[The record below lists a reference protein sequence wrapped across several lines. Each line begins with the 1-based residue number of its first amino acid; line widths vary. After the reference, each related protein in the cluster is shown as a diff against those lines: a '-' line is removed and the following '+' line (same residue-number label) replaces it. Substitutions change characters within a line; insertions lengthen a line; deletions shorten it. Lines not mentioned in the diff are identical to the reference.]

1 MLRLLLWLLIAGVLC
16 GGLAAQVPTS
26 EDLRESPAA
35 QAVPVDGATAATGG
49 AVTAF
54 GGPVPAELYDLL
66 DGAACAS
73 PGSGGALGV
82 LFAAYVD
89 NFSEARARLAGRGGE
104 PDPVALAN
112 ETFGGMFGQ
121 TAWTAG
127 RCKRAVLETLNWLD
141 ARRRAG
147 GAGAADY
154 ERLER
159 QLLTDFASGAGE
171 HGAGLAA
178 AAGKTDWWPAGGW
191 TDAVLARLGAQ
202 VWDYSVPA
210 ARILEWIAA
219 RDSILA
225 PATLGPLLEQCP
237 DPASKDGLPELEA
250 QLARVRGESFG
261 SDVRAEASSRAV
273 AEMEPLLSA
282 VRGAAEERRK
292 AQSELASALGVK
304 SLNSR
309 GDLQRLVRR
318 RLREWRSDQGR
329 IAGLEVLLRRW
340 SEAEQRRLEAME
352 AYREALFRHEK
363 TLQAAQ
369 PAGPATTGSSAAG
382 TLATGGGDLFDPI
395 APGSIGARIRREL
408 YKSDLSASL
417 KLLDL
422 QVMEGVGLSA
432 RYKWQVDGNLEDKY
446 VSRVDTWELKADV
459 AIGDLLRD
467 LVDLPFGVNIS
478 AGEKLITVRQF
489 QSYGAA
495 AKALP
500 KTPLGIPLTA
510 KRARKMAVGDFWSIP
525 AELTFATGVGA
536 NYSAGVFSAGASGNY
551 VVSGRFRVQVFKTDS
566 AHVRVRLVGT
576 RTHGPGVSGQ
586 ARFGIE
592 VFGIR
597 VLDRALER
605 LVGVNLVNSGKSW
618 SSGTNFSADYVFD
631 LSNEEAAAAYDKVL
645 NASLKTGPLLAA
657 NSLIKS
663 ARLDRAMLQDLRSAE
678 ELFHRDQALEP
689 SRRRVNRM
697 FKGLNEF
704 SSTSRN
710 LEVGIKLLR
719 FDTGSSW
726 VDNHLKVYN
735 PDESTS
741 DYSFPVF
748 SSHDRWSAL
757 FGKFREDRDH
767 SLYAVMPADASGKAL
782 SLTDLVLTETIQDKS
797 ATRGEMGDYRKR
809 LQRALGPSLADR
821 LDLDQFLLG
830 AADRFGLQFTL
841 AVHGDTFARL
851 IDPARTPEQLVW
863 ETASR
868 LVTEFDLFWPD
879 PAEASQGSDI
889 PWGSHKWSGAKRS
902 AYNTCKREWGASRWD
917 SLDELVSGLLAVQQM
932 PASTPISERVERFL
946 ALGKASLFFE
956 LMPRLLVELATGD
969 DAEDSFF
976 VAVGAQAKDRQPF
989 GATLG
994 EDRFR
999 ELYGAINEAL
1009 YNMADRDR

>member
-1 MLRLLLWLLIAGVLC
+1 MFRLLFWTLILLGCTGSLR
-16 GGLAAQVPTS
+16 AQLPTS
-26 EDLRESPAA
+26 DDLREAVAPAA
-35 QAVPVDGATAATGG
+35 GPAGESAAAGGTASS
-49 AVTAF
+49 AF
-54 GGPVPAELYDLL
+54 GGPAPAELYDFL
-66 DGAACAS
+66 DGAASA
-73 PGSGGALGV
+73 PNGGGAVGT
-82 LFAAYVD
+82 LFSSYVD
-89 NFSEARARLAGRGGE
+89 DFSEAQARLAGRGGE
-104 PDPVALAN
+104 QDRSALAN

-127 RCKRAVLETLNWLD
+127 RCRRAVLEMLNWLD

-147 GAGAADY
+147 GAAATDC

-159 QLLTDFASGAGE
+159 QLLEDFAKGAGE

-178 AAGKTDWWPAGGW
+178 AAKQPDWWPAGGW
-191 TDAVLARLGAQ
+191 TEAALTRLGAQ

-210 ARILEWIAA
+210 ARILEWVAA

-225 PATLGPLLEQCP
+225 PATMGPLLEQCP

-261 SDVRAEASSRAV
+261 SDVRAQASSRAV
-273 AEMEPLLSA
+273 AEMEPLLGEVRSA
-282 VRGAAEERRK
+282 SEERRK
-292 AQSELASALGVK
+292 AQAELASALGVK

-309 GDLQRLVRR
+309 ADLQRLVRR
-318 RLREWRSDQGR
+318 RLRDWRGDQGR
-329 IAGLEVLLRRW
+329 VAGLEVLLRRFGE
-340 SEAEQRRLEAME
+340 SEHRRQKALE
-352 AYREALFRHEK
+352 AYRDALFRHEK
-363 TLQAAQ
+363 ALLAAR

-382 TLATGGGDLFDPI
+382 TFSTGGGDLFDPI
-395 APGSIGARIRREL
+395 APGSIGARIRREI
-408 YKSDLSASL
+408 YKSDLSARL

-446 VSRVDTWELKADV
+446 VSRVDTWELESNV
-459 AIGDLLRD
+459 AIGDLIRG
-467 LVDLPFGVNIS
+467 LVDLPFGVSIA
-478 AGEKLITVRQF
+478 AGEKLIMVRQF

-495 AKALP
+495 AKAIP
-500 KTPLGIPLTA
+500 KTPLGLPLTA
-510 KRARKMAVGDFWSIP
+510 ERARKMEVGDFWSIP
-525 AELTFATGVGA
+525 ADVTFATGVGTG
-536 NYSAGVFSAGASGNY
+536 YSAGVFSAGASGSY
-551 VVSGRFRVQVFKTDS
+551 VVSGRFRVQVFKTD
-566 AHVRVRLVGT
+566 AQHVRVRLVGT
-576 RTHGPGVSGQ
+576 RSHGPGVSGS

-605 LVGVNLVNSGKSW
+605 LVGVNLVNSSKGW
-618 SSGTNFSADYVFD
+618 STGTNFSADYVFD
-631 LSNEEAAAAYDKVL
+631 LRNEDATGAYDKIL

-663 ARLDRAMLQDLRSAE
+663 ARLDQAMLNDLRPAE

-704 SSTSRN
+704 SSSSRN

-741 DYSFPVF
+741 DYSFPVY

-767 SLYAVMPADASGKAL
+767 SLYAVMPADTSGKAL
-782 SLTDLVLTETIQDKS
+782 SLTDLVFTDTIQDKV
-797 ATRGEMGDYRKR
+797 ATRGEMGNYRKR
-809 LQRALGPSLADR
+809 LERALGPSLADR
-821 LDLDQFLLG
+821 MDLDQFLAG

-851 IDPARTPEQLVW
+851 IDPARTTEQAIW
-863 ETASR
+863 EAAAR
-868 LVTEFDLFWPD
+868 LVAEFDLFTPQ
-879 PAEASQGSDI
+879 PSEQGERQTG
-889 PWGSHKWSGAKRS
+889 PWGYHRWSEARKK
-902 AYNTCKREWGASRWD
+902 AHDTCKREWGESRWD
-917 SLDELVSGLLAVQQM
+917 SLDELISGLLAVQRL
-932 PASTPISERVERFL
+932 PASTSVVDRVTRFME
-946 ALGKASLFFE
+946 LGKNTLFFD
-956 LMPRLLVELATGD
+956 LMPRLIVELVAG
-969 DAEDSFF
+969 DAEDAFF
-976 VAVGAQAKDRQPF
+976 IAVGAQAKDRQPF